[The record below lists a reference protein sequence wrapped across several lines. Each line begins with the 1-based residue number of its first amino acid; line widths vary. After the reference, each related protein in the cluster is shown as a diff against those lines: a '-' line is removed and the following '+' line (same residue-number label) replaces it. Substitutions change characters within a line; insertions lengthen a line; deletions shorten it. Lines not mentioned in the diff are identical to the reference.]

1 MFANRF
7 SVFLNNISKF
17 ESNSPTGLGSTFPQ
31 DSGHTVLR
39 INVTFFAPFHPHFVR
54 VAASVARRR
63 DPSSHK
69 ATTGQGGL
77 GNFFPR
83 VALVEQISSLLS
95 PEKAAE
101 GETLRHMSRTTT
113 THAYHVPVQNPACAG
128 ARGAGGGVSTPAKTH
143 KFCAQ
148 PLIFQ
153 EFCYGR

>member
-1 MFANRF
+1 MADF
-7 SVFLNNISKF
+7 KF
-17 ESNSPTGLGSTFPQ
+17 KYCSYS
-31 DSGHTVLR
+31 
-39 INVTFFAPFHPHFVR
+39 VR
-54 VAASVARRR
+54 VAASVTRRR

-113 THAYHVPVQNPACAG
+113 THAYHLPVQNPACAG
-128 ARGAGGGVSTPAKTH
+128 ARGAGGGVSTPAKKTQVLRS
-143 KFCAQ
+143 A
-148 PLIFQ
+148 PLIAP
-153 EFCYGR
+153 CIDGRTVRAAIIHDWLYSTAILSRKQAD

>member
-1 MFANRF
+1 MADFKLKYCSYA
-7 SVFLNNISKF
+7 
-17 ESNSPTGLGSTFPQ
+17 
-31 DSGHTVLR
+31 
-39 INVTFFAPFHPHFVR
+39 VR

-69 ATTGQGGL
+69 ASPGQGGL

-113 THAYHVPVQNPACAG
+113 THAYHLPVQNPACAG
-128 ARGAGGGVSTPAKTH
+128 ARGAGGGVSTPAKNIR
-143 KFCAQ
+143 FCNNLSPFLYYQRVQ
-148 PLIFQ
+148 PS
-153 EFCYGR
+153 

>member
-1 MFANRF
+1 MADF
-7 SVFLNNISKF
+7 KF
-17 ESNSPTGLGSTFPQ
+17 KYCSY
-31 DSGHTVLR
+31 
-39 INVTFFAPFHPHFVR
+39 AVR

-77 GNFFPR
+77 GNFYPR

-113 THAYHVPVQNPACAG
+113 THAYHLPVQNPACAG

-148 PLIFQ
+148 PTTHFLQ
-153 EFCYGR
+153 NSSARFCNAAKSSLPLPKAGIVSV